1 MQRRLWTY
9 LVNHP
14 LISMRFKTL
23 LDRIKPLQ
31 SEVDKARVHVALIR
45 NRLSRYFDV
54 RKSFLVGS
62 HWKGT
67 AIKTFSDIDVFVVM
81 SRDEGRRWSRDGSS
95 ETFLNRIRNNLQE
108 RFPQTTVRRDGQAVV
123 VAFGQRQYGVDVV
136 PATFG
141 RFGIFLSYLIP
152 DGQRGLD
159 RDLPG
164 SRKKAFYSRR
174 ISSRVA
180 NSSGL

>member
-81 SRDEGRRWSRDGSS
+81 SRDEGRRWPAMDLLKR
-95 ETFLNRIRNNLQE
+95 FLIE
-108 RFPQTTVRRDGQAVV
+108 
-123 VAFGQRQYGVDVV
+123 
-136 PATFG
+136 
-141 RFGIFLSYLIP
+141 FGIICKSGFRKRPLDAMARPSLWLL
-152 DGQRGLD
+152 GSASMGLMWF
-159 RDLPG
+159 RRRLAG
-164 SRKKAFYSRR
+164 SGYF
-174 ISSRVA
+174 
-180 NSSGL
+180 